1 MKNDRTETVKD
12 AAENLFWKRFQRIAS
27 GKTGKKHVV
36 ITEYE
41 DLRDTPVTAL
51 RKALEHYEYIDDRV
65 KNAMSDPGYWLYQ
78 AEKGLVT
85 AMVATFTYQLRNGTP
100 PRNPPAIEDNRV
112 LMDKIA
118 DLDTWSQ
125 EVLNVSSTD
134 TVITEGR
141 TELRTHS

>member
-12 AAENLFWKRFQRIAS
+12 AAEVLFWKRFQRIAS

-41 DLRDTPVTAL
+41 DLRDTPVKAL

-65 KNAMSDPGYWLYQ
+65 KNAMSDPGYWLYR

-85 AMVATFTYQLRNGTP
+85 AMVATFTHQLRNGTP
-100 PRNPPAIEDNRV
+100 PRNPPAISDNRA

-125 EVLNVSSTD
+125 DVLNVSTPEN
-134 TVITEGR
+134 VVEEGQK
-141 TELRTHS
+141 ELRNHL